1 MKTSFVFYWGNSIE
15 NAVKTNWIMYEYALG
30 DHFKASFVLHRVFV
44 RGWGLGI
51 SGNGLS
57 AYGDGSVSAVC
68 HNGNQQDGIPVT
80 NGIAG
85 HEMGCAEKPNC
96 VLVTDPVT
104 TLQVPS
110 EAYPCGMMA
119 PSPVTP
125 TGSIS
130 IMDGDFIEL
139 NDLDDQL
146 DPEDISR

>member
-1 MKTSFVFYWGNSIE
+1 
-15 NAVKTNWIMYEYALG
+15 
-30 DHFKASFVLHRVFV
+30 
-44 RGWGLGI
+44 
-51 SGNGLS
+51 
-57 AYGDGSVSAVC
+57 
-68 HNGNQQDGIPVT
+68 
-80 NGIAG
+80 
-85 HEMGCAEKPNC
+85 MGCAEKPNC

-110 EAYPCGMMA
+110 EAYPCGMVRLICIMVLILFQLVPKSSFSGITFCNLCVQMA